1 MSNERHIMGA
11 GHDTYQP
18 HYTLKND
25 NGYLEQVFRKTVKR
39 FGGESRESIIKNSV
53 ILSKRWL

>member
-1 MSNERHIMGA
+1 MGA